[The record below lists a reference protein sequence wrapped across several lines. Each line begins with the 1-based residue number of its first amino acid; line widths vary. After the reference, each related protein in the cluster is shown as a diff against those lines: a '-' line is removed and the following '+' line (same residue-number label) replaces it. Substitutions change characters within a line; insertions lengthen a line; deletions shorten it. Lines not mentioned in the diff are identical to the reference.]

1 VSRSTFSDTLDPN
14 LASSEEML
22 SSNVSSSVGKQLKAA
37 DKWFLFAVLS
47 LMFMS
52 LVVVYSASAFWSE
65 LKFQNA
71 AYLLRS
77 HLFKVFIGVVLIFV
91 MAKLDYHKYRKY
103 AFQLLAIAGFLL
115 VVAIGQ
121 RVIIKGA
128 ARWIHLG
135 IFSFEP
141 SEIARIALLFFIAA
155 YLAQNNENLE
165 DYRTLFPPI
174 IATALVG
181 LLIVLQPNF
190 STALMI
196 LAVVGIMFFAGGV
209 RKRHLAVIV
218 VVALMIGAGVMMFE
232 SYRVARIN
240 SWMKQGSGNYQVQQ
254 SIIGFGNGGIL
265 GVGPGNSRQRNL
277 FLPESYGDFIY
288 SIIGEE
294 YGLWG
299 AITVMLLFLFMA
311 LRGTAIAKHA
321 PDKFGSLLATGITSG
336 ICLYAFVNAG
346 VAIGLFPTTGLP
358 MPFISYGGTAMIIN
372 SIAIG
377 ILLNISKQIPSTVND
392 TAASSFKPAKK
403 QKTRNDGEPVVGRV
417 YSR

>member
-1 VSRSTFSDTLDPN
+1 MRP
-14 LASSEEML
+14 
-22 SSNVSSSVGKQLKAA
+22 A

-52 LVVVYSASAFWSE
+52 LVVVYSASAFWAE
-65 LKFQNA
+65 LKFQNP

-77 HLFKVFIGVVLIFV
+77 HLFKVLVGAVLIFV
-91 MAKLDYHKYRKY
+91 FAKLDYHRYRKY
-103 AFQLLAIAGFLL
+103 ALQLMLLAGFLL
-115 VVAIGQ
+115 LAALAQ

-141 SEIARIALLFFIAA
+141 SEIARVAILFFVAA
-155 YLAQNNENLE
+155 YLAENADKLD
-165 DYRTLFPPI
+165 DYRSLFYPI
-174 IATALVG
+174 AAAAVITG
-181 LLIVLQPNF
+181 LIVLQPNF

-196 LAVVGIMFFAGGV
+196 MAVVGILFVAGGV
-209 RKRHLAVIV
+209 KKSHLAAL
-218 VVALMIGAGVMMFE
+218 VAIALVLGAAIMMFE
-232 SYRVARIN
+232 SYRVARVE
-240 SWMKQGSGNYQVQQ
+240 SWMKQGGGNYQVQQ
-254 SIIGFGNGGIL
+254 SVIGFGNGGIF

-288 SIIGEE
+288 SVIGEE

-299 AITVMLLFLFMA
+299 SVIVMLMFLFMA
-311 LRGTAIAKHA
+311 FRGTAIAKKA
-321 PDKFGSLLATGITSG
+321 PDRFGFLITTGITSG

-372 SIAIG
+372 SVVVG
-377 ILLNISKQIPSTVND
+377 ILLNVSKQIPMEVRAESAEANAKACRKSKPLND
-392 TAASSFKPAKK
+392 
-403 QKTRNDGEPVVGRV
+403 DPVVGRV
-417 YSR
+417 YS